1 MLVCTLVYLS
11 VALFTCLYP
20 LIVVTVVLIVRCP
33 NRAIARIGNW
43 MPIVQSVPI
52 GSQSGRWFQSGEK
65 TSFSNV
71 LHAAQ
76 MRHDVRRQIFCH
88 TATMVWSINTQVIQ
102 IVAAVAYFYLVANEL
117 QGLFHFLSCSQRAA
131 RMTFELLIL
140 QPAAT
145 TKLPQTYESKKL
157 RKTPKTKACRN

>member
-1 MLVCTLVYLS
+1 MRRNGIQSGNRVFPANRAIGLLQPIGQ
-11 VALFTCLYP
+11 LFLN
-20 LIVVTVVLIVRCP
+20 RAGCP

-52 GSQSGRWFQSGEK
+52 GSQSGRWSQSGEK
-65 TSFSNV
+65 TSCSNV

-117 QGLFHFLSCSQRAA
+117 QGLFRFLSCSQ
-131 RMTFELLIL
+131 
-140 QPAAT
+140 
-145 TKLPQTYESKKL
+145 
-157 RKTPKTKACRN
+157 